1 MSAHNWVMTSPAS
14 NLPSLRFLTLADVA
28 DVLNLTV
35 AEVTELV
42 KSREL
47 PAIRMGAKGPWRVED
62 TALEAFIATRYEEA
76 RREGEWNQA
85 EYANVTEVAFGV
97 D

>member
-1 MSAHNWVMTSPAS
+1 MSSHAT
-14 NLPSLRFLTLADVA
+14 NLPGMRFLTLADVA
-28 DVLNLTV
+28 EVLNLTV

-42 KSREL
+42 RSREL
-47 PAIRMGAKGPWRVED
+47 PAIRMGSKGPWRVE
-62 TALEAFIATRYEEA
+62 ASVLEAFIAEAYEEA

-85 EYANVTEVAFGV
+85 EYANVTEVAFGI

>member
-1 MSAHNWVMTSPAS
+1 MSSPAS

-62 TALEAFIATRYEEA
+62 TVLEAFIATRYEEA